1 MIQRFLRRTNPAM
14 ALHNRAPGTSSISW
28 WHSIGRRFILYI
40 VLFSSLVT
48 LFSTAIQ
55 LYFEYR
61 RDLRTIDANLEQ
73 IERSHLKSFS
83 EGLWTFNEKT
93 LLVQLQGVLDLPDVG
108 YVEIRKDGAPFLRAG
123 VPVTG
128 RSVRD
133 EFPLRYTH
141 RGQEMQ
147 LGTLIV
153 VAGLNGVY
161 ARLLDRIVVILVTQG
176 IKTFCVSAFIF
187 ALFYF
192 MVGRH
197 LKTMAAYAGSLSLD
211 RLASPLVIPRS
222 SRYADK
228 DEIGL
233 VVGAINRM
241 RQTLMEDLEIHRQA
255 ERTVQMLAE
264 SAAGLTGQEL
274 FETIVRNLCEYL
286 GCECVILGR
295 LHDGDTVK
303 AMAMVLDG
311 KMVSEYSYALQCGP
325 CDLVSRK
332 GYCVFSEHVAA
343 LFPEDR
349 ALATMGAEGY
359 AGIPLFGR
367 NNKPMG
373 ILCGISRTKL
383 APPARLKDIMQILQ
397 ARAVAELER
406 MQADEE
412 RDKMEV
418 LLRQA
423 QKMEAIG
430 TLAGGIAHDFNNILT
445 PIIGYTGMAQ
455 LEMPEEERERWN
467 VDEVMKAAQ
476 RAKNLV
482 RQILT
487 FSRQREQEYIP
498 LFLQP
503 IIKESIKL
511 LRASLPA
518 TIAIKLDIDPD
529 CGQVSADPTQIQ
541 QVVMNLC
548 TNAFHAMEETGGV
561 LELTLRETV
570 IDGEQQFTHEQLS
583 TGRYAC
589 LAVED
594 NGQGMDRAMR
604 ERIFEPYFT
613 TKEQGKGTGLG
624 LALVHGIVKAHR
636 GRIDVHSEKGQG
648 SVFKIYLPIV
658 AADEPHEPAQTTGDT
673 VVSLPRGTE
682 TILLVDDEEQIV
694 EMSGRMLQYLG
705 YSVVGLTDSTE
716 ALGIFAENPG
726 NCDLVITDQT
736 MPGMTGG
743 ELARRLMA
751 IRPDIPVILCSGFS
765 EQMTEERARSMGV
778 RSYVMK
784 PLNLH
789 DLAFLVRAVL
799 DSDRKG

>member
-1 MIQRFLRRTNPAM
+1 M

-48 LFSTAIQ
+48 LFSTAVQ

-83 EGLWTFNEKT
+83 EGLWTFNERT
-93 LLVQLQGVLDLPDVG
+93 LQVQLQGVLDLPDVG
-108 YVEIRKDGAPFLRAG
+108 YVEIRKDGVPFLSAG
-123 VPVTG
+123 VPVAG
-128 RSVRD
+128 RSVRE

-153 VAGLNGVY
+153 AADLNGVY

-176 IKTFCVSAFIF
+176 IKTFFVSAFIF

-211 RLASPLVIPRS
+211 RLASPLVIPRL

-241 RQTLMEDLEIHRQA
+241 RQTLMDDLEIHRQA

-286 GCECVILGR
+286 GCECAILGR

-311 KMVSEYSYALQCGP
+311 KMVSDYSYALRSGP

-332 GYCVFSEHVAA
+332 GYCVFSENVAA

-359 AGIPLFGR
+359 AGIPLIGR

-412 RDKMEV
+412 RNKMEV

-445 PIIGYTGMAQ
+445 PIIGYTEMAQ
-455 LEMPEEERERWN
+455 LEMPEEDRTRWN
-467 VDEVMKAAQ
+467 VDEVLRAAH
-476 RAKNLV
+476 RAKDLV

-487 FSRQREQEYIP
+487 FSRQREQAYLP

-503 IIKESIKL
+503 IIKESVKL

-529 CGQVSADPTQIQ
+529 CGQVSADFTQIQ

-561 LELTLRETV
+561 LEVTLREVV
-570 IDGEQQFTHEQLS
+570 INGEQQFLHEQLA

-589 LAVED
+589 LAVGD
-594 NGQGMDRAMR
+594 SGQGMDRAMR

-636 GRIDVHSEKGQG
+636 GRIDVYSEKGQG
-648 SVFKIYLPIV
+648 SVFKVYLPLTV
-658 AADEPHEPAQTTGDT
+658 PDESRNQAGITGG
-673 VVSLPRGTE
+673 VSLSLPRGTE

-694 EMSGRMLQYLG
+694 QMSGGMLQHLG
-705 YSVVGLTDSTE
+705 YSVVGLTDSAE
-716 ALGIFAENPG
+716 ALRVFAETPESF
-726 NCDLVITDQT
+726 DLVITDQT
-736 MPGMTGG
+736 MPGLTGG
-743 ELARRLMA
+743 ELAARLME
-751 IRPDIPVILCSGFS
+751 IRPDIPVILCTGFS
-765 EQMTEERARSMGV
+765 AQMTEELAKTMGILD
-778 RSYVMK
+778 YIMK
-784 PLNLH
+784 PLILH
-789 DLAFLVRAVL
+789 DLAFRVRTAL
-799 DSDRKG
+799 DSNRKG

>member
-1 MIQRFLRRTNPAM
+1 MT
-14 ALHNRAPGTSSISW
+14 LHNGTPDASSISW

-48 LFSTAIQ
+48 LFSTAVQ

-61 RDLRTIDANLEQ
+61 RDLRAIDANLEQ
-73 IERSHLKSFS
+73 IERSLLKSFS
-83 EGLWTFNEKT
+83 EGLWTFNERT
-93 LLVQLQGVLDLPDVG
+93 LVVQLQGVLDLPDVG

-128 RSVRD
+128 RSVRE

-153 VAGLNGVY
+153 VAGLDGVY

-176 IKTFCVSAFIF
+176 IKTFFVSAFIF
-187 ALFYF
+187 TLFYF
-192 MVGRH
+192 MVGQH

-241 RQTLMEDLEIHRQA
+241 RQTLTDDLELHRQA

-264 SAAGLTGQEL
+264 SAAALTGQKL

-286 GCECVILGR
+286 GCECAILGR
-295 LHDGDTVK
+295 LHDGDTVT

-311 KMVSEYSYALQCGP
+311 TMVSEYSYHLSGTP
-325 CDLVSRK
+325 CADVSRK
-332 GYCVFSEHVAA
+332 GYCVFPEHVAA
-343 LFPEDR
+343 LFPEDKK
-349 ALATMGAEGY
+349 LAAMGAEGY
-359 AGIPLFGR
+359 AGIPLLGR

-383 APPARLKDIMQILQ
+383 TPPARLKDIMQILQ
-397 ARAVAELER
+397 ARAVAEMER

-412 RDKMEV
+412 RNKMEV

-445 PIIGYTGMAQ
+445 PIIGYTEMAQ
-455 LEMPEEERERWN
+455 LEMPEEERKRWN

-498 LFLQP
+498 LSLQP

-518 TIAIKLDIDPD
+518 TIAIRLDIDPD
-529 CGQVSADPTQIQ
+529 CGQVSADFTQIQ

-561 LELTLRETV
+561 LEVTLRETV
-570 IDGEQQFTHEQLS
+570 IDGGQQFTHEQLA

-589 LAVED
+589 LAVGD
-594 NGQGMDRAMR
+594 SGQGMDRAML

-636 GRIDVHSEKGQG
+636 GRIDVYSEKGQG
-648 SVFKIYLPIV
+648 SVFKVYLPVV
-658 AADEPHEPAQTTGDT
+658 AAEDPQKQAQTTGDIA
-673 VVSLPRGTE
+673 VSLPRGTE

-705 YSVVGLTDSTE
+705 YSVVRLTDSTE

-726 NCDLVITDQT
+726 NIDLVITDQT

-743 ELARRLMA
+743 ELARQLMA

-789 DLAFLVRAVL
+789 DLAFLVRAAL
-799 DSDRKG
+799 DSGRKG